1 MTFEIK
7 KYLVKPTNGPKNE
20 PRETDSN
27 QKRFC
32 LDVVDSMDLD
42 TLEIVYDQ
50 LIGSY
55 DNYDEKDMMFEI
67 SDHYNDEGQEYNNL
81 LEEVNQLNIN
91 VAGTT
96 I

>member
-1 MTFEIK
+1 MDPKMNQEKLIQIK
-7 KYLVKPTNGPKNE
+7 
-20 PRETDSN
+20 
-27 QKRFC
+27 KRFC

-42 TLEIVYDQ
+42 TLLEIVYDQ

-67 SDHYNDEGQEYNNL
+67 SDYYNDEGQEYNKL

>member
-1 MTFEIK
+1 MDPKMNQEKLIQIK
-7 KYLVKPTNGPKNE
+7 
-20 PRETDSN
+20 
-27 QKRFC
+27 KRFC

-42 TLEIVYDQ
+42 TLLEIVYDQ

-67 SDHYNDEGQEYNNL
+67 SDYYNDEGQEYNKL
-81 LEEVNQLNIN
+81 LEEVNQLNVN

>member
-1 MTFEIK
+1 MDPKMNQEKLIQIK
-7 KYLVKPTNGPKNE
+7 
-20 PRETDSN
+20 
-27 QKRFC
+27 KRFC
-32 LDVVDSMDLD
+32 IDVVDSMDLD
-42 TLEIVYDQ
+42 TLLEIVYDQ

-67 SDHYNDEGQEYNNL
+67 SDYYNDEGQEYNKL
-81 LEEVNQLNIN
+81 LEEVNQLNVN